1 MIWGWGVQDSELT
14 DVIRHIMVPSA
25 SPLVILF
32 CQNFNFNRDHPQVD
46 LILDLPLSTA
56 ATCPLLHHLPCS
68 WNRGKDNQLPRLRWL
83 VGNILYCLKDLG
95 KKMEREGLVS
105 TGHPGARYFHKH
117 YLINKETFFQ
127 FWEERKLGLRKIIKH
142 I

>member
-68 WNRGKDNQLPRLRWL
+68 WNRGKDNQLPRLDDWL
-83 VGNILYCLKDLG
+83 VISYIVSRIWE
-95 KKMEREGLVS
+95 KKWREKG
-105 TGHPGARYFHKH
+105 
-117 YLINKETFFQ
+117 
-127 FWEERKLGLRKIIKH
+127 
-142 I
+142 